1 MKEDAVIT
9 LFKKAEEELLLHQ
22 VQVKN
27 LENIQKTF
35 ETAKQKLEADDE
47 TELTFED
54 LKEYRILR

>member
-1 MKEDAVIT
+1 MIT

-27 LENIQKTF
+27 LVNIQKTF
-35 ETAKQKLEADDE
+35 ETAKQKLEADEE

>member
-1 MKEDAVIT
+1 MKEDAVIS

-35 ETAKQKLEADDE
+35 EIAK
-47 TELTFED
+47 
-54 LKEYRILR
+54 